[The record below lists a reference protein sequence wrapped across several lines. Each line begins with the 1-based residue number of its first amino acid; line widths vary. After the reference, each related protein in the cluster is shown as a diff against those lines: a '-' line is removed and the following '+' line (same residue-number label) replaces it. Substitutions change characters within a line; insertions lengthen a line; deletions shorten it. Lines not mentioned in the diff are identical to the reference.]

1 MSTTLVTVRRT
12 SPAPTSVGAGAACCG
27 PDTAAILSQVS
38 VRVSANYTPAAARRP
53 LHLLQAIVAAG
64 FILVLG
70 ALSSATEPV
79 APTDLAATTAPVQ
92 NPKSKIQNPTDAPAS
107 VVIPAGS
114 YVPLQR
120 SVKDL
125 PSVSVAAFRLDV
137 TPVTNA
143 EFLSFVRANPK
154 WQRSRVSPL
163 FADASYLETWAGDL
177 ELGPRAPTEAPV
189 VRVSWFAARAYAA
202 WAGKRLPTTAEWELA
217 ASAGYTRA
225 DGKNDEQLNRDLYAW
240 LARPVPA
247 VLPNVA
253 TARPNFHG
261 VRGLH
266 GLVWEWVSDFN
277 TALVTGESRADSG
290 LERDLFCG
298 AGSANA
304 KDTTD
309 YAAFMRSALRASLRA
324 NNTTTSLGF
333 RCAQD
338 L

>member
-1 MSTTLVTVRRT
+1 VSTTIVTVRRN
-12 SPAPTSVGAGAACCG
+12 SPAPASAGAGAACCG
-27 PDTAAILSQVS
+27 PDTAATLSKVS
-38 VRVSANYTPAAARRP
+38 VKVSANYTPAAARRA
-53 LHLLQAIVAAG
+53 LHLLQALVAAG
-64 FILVLG
+64 LFFLAG
-70 ALSSATEPV
+70 AVARATE
-79 APTDLAATTAPVQ
+79 
-92 NPKSKIQNPTDAPAS
+92 S

-125 PSVSVAAFRLDV
+125 ASVPVAAFRLDV

-143 EFLSFVRANPK
+143 EFLAFVRAHPK

-177 ELGPRAPTEAPV
+177 ELGPRAPADAPV

-225 DGKNDEQLNRDLYAW
+225 DGRNDEQLNRDLYAW

-247 VLPNVA
+247 VLPDVA

-298 AGSANA
+298 AGSAGA

-324 NNTTTSLGF
+324 NNTTTSLSF